1 MYFLSKTVALS
12 LSLYYYHYYYYY
24 CCYNQSHYAP
34 DV

>member
-12 LSLYYYHYYYYY
+12 LSLYYYHSYYYY